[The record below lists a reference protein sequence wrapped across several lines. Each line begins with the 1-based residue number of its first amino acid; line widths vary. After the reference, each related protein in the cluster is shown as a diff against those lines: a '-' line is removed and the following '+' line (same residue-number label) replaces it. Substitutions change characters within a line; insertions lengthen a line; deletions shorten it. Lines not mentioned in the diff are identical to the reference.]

1 MAKNLVIVESPA
13 KAKTIEKYLGKD
25 FKVTSSMGHVRD
37 LSKGDKAID
46 IENSFKPSYDV
57 SPDKKE
63 LVKNLKKMV
72 KGVENV
78 WLATDGDREG
88 EAISWH
94 LAEVLGLD
102 AKTTKRI
109 VFNEITEP
117 AIKKAIGNPR
127 IIDSYLVDAQQAR
140 RILDRI
146 VGFELSPVLWKKVKS
161 QLSAGRVQSVAVR
174 LVVEREREINT
185 FNSKSSYKVKAIF
198 THEGKNIEANCSKAF
213 DTVDA
218 AKLFLESISGSDF
231 SVKNIEVK
239 PAFRN
244 PTAPFTTSTL
254 QQEASRKLG
263 YSVSRTMQLA
273 QRLYENGHIT
283 YMRTDSVNLS
293 QTAIDG
299 AKKAIVNS
307 YGSEYSNPR
316 KFNTKNES
324 AQEAHEAIRPTYFDR
339 TAAGDD
345 NGQQRLYDLIWK
357 RAISSQMSRAE
368 LEKTTLTI
376 ESSSSDIL
384 FKAQGEVIK
393 FDGFLKVY
401 LEGKDDEDDDEQKGL
416 LPPVSIGSQLGYKEI
431 IAQEKFSRPP
441 ARYTE
446 ASLVKKLEELGI
458 GRPSTYAPTISTVQK
473 RGYVLNESRDGKQRE
488 VHNLLLKN
496 DSIEDIK
503 EKENFGFEKQK
514 LFPTDIGMIV
524 TDFLIKNFNPIM
536 DYGFTASVEKEFD
549 EIADGLKSWTNML
562 EGFYGSFHKMVE
574 TTTETADR
582 ATGERILGKDP
593 KTGKVVLVRIGRYG
607 PLVQLGQREEGEKE
621 GEESEIKFASLQP
634 TQSIETIDLTEALKL
649 FSLPRTVGEYEGH
662 EVVVNA
668 GRYGPY
674 IRYNS
679 KFHSLARGTD
689 LLEIP
694 ESEVMELLKVALA
707 APQYPLEIGEYNGFE
722 VTANKGRFG
731 PYLKYDDLFVSIP
744 KDEAPEDISLGRAK
758 ELIDVKIEQEKAKL
772 LKTFTEDASIKIVK
786 ARWSPVISANGV
798 KYKLA
803 KDADIEKMT
812 FADVQKIME
821 AQEASGAVKS
831 KKKAPAKKT
840 KAKPK
845 TKAKAKPKAKKKV
858 AAKKKK

>member
-72 KGVENV
+72 KGVDNV

-94 LAEVLGLD
+94 LSEVLGLD

-127 IIDSYLVDAQQAR
+127 VIDSYLVDAQQAR

-198 THEGKNIEANCSKAF
+198 THQGKNIEANCSKAF
-213 DTVDA
+213 DSIDA
-218 AKLFLESISGSDF
+218 AKLFLDSISGSNF

-239 PAFRN
+239 PTFRN

-316 KFNTKNES
+316 KFNTKSES

-339 TAAGDD
+339 TSAGDD

-376 ESSSSDIL
+376 NSSSSEIP

-401 LEGKDDEDDDEQKGL
+401 LEGKDDEEDDEQKGL
-416 LPPVSIGSQLGYKEI
+416 LPPVSIGSELGYKEI
-431 IAQEKFSRPP
+431 IAQQKFSRPP

-473 RGYVLNESRDGKQRE
+473 RGYVLNESRDGKQRDI
-488 VHNLLLKN
+488 HNLLLKN

-607 PLVQLGQREEGEKE
+607 PLVQIGQKEEGEKE
-621 GEESEIKFASLQP
+621 EEESEIKFASLQP
-634 TQSIETIDLTEALKL
+634 TQSIETIDLKEALKL

-662 EVVVNA
+662 EVIVNA

-679 KFHSLARGTD
+679 KFHSLPRGTD

-744 KDEAPEDISLGRAK
+744 KDEAPEDIILSRAK

-772 LKTFTEDASIKIVK
+772 LKTFTEDPSIKIVK

-821 AQEASGAVKS
+821 AQEACGAVKS

-840 KAKPK
+840 KSKAKPK
-845 TKAKAKPKAKKKV
+845 AKAKAKKKV
-858 AAKKKK
+858 AAKKK

>member
-72 KGVENV
+72 KGVDNV

-94 LAEVLGLD
+94 LSEVLGLD

-127 IIDSYLVDAQQAR
+127 VIDSYLVDAQQAR

-198 THEGKNIEANCSKAF
+198 THQGKNIEANCSKAF
-213 DTVDA
+213 DSIDA
-218 AKLFLESISGSDF
+218 AKLFLDSISGSKF

-239 PAFRN
+239 PTFRN

-273 QRLYENGHIT
+273 QKLYENGHIT

-316 KFNTKNES
+316 KFNTKSES

-339 TAAGDD
+339 TSAGDD

-376 ESSSSDIL
+376 NSSSSEIP

-401 LEGKDDEDDDEQKGL
+401 LEGKDDEEDDEQKGL
-416 LPPVSIGSQLGYKEI
+416 LPPVSIGSELGYKEI
-431 IAQEKFSRPP
+431 IAQQKFSRPP

-473 RGYVLNESRDGKQRE
+473 RGYVLNESRDGKQRDI
-488 VHNLLLKN
+488 HNLLLKN

-607 PLVQLGQREEGEKE
+607 PLVQLGQKEEGEKE
-621 GEESEIKFASLQP
+621 EEESEIKFASLQP
-634 TQSIETIDLTEALKL
+634 TQSIETIDLKEALKL
-649 FSLPRTVGEYEGH
+649 FSLPRTVGEYEGY
-662 EVVVNA
+662 EVIVNA

-679 KFHSLARGTD
+679 KFHSLPRGTD

-744 KDEAPEDISLGRAK
+744 KDEAPEDIILSRAK

-772 LKTFTEDASIKIVK
+772 LKTFTEDPSIKIVK

-840 KAKPK
+840 KSKAKPK
-845 TKAKAKPKAKKKV
+845 AKAKAKKKV
-858 AAKKKK
+858 AAKKK

>member
-72 KGVENV
+72 KGVDNV

-94 LAEVLGLD
+94 LSEVLGLD

-127 IIDSYLVDAQQAR
+127 VIDSYLVDAQQAR

-213 DTVDA
+213 DSIDA
-218 AKLFLESISGSDF
+218 AKLFLDSISGSNF

-239 PAFRN
+239 PTFRN

-316 KFNTKNES
+316 KFNTKSES

-339 TAAGDD
+339 TSAGDD

-376 ESSSSDIL
+376 NSSSSEIP

-401 LEGKDDEDDDEQKGL
+401 LEGKDDEEDDEQKGL
-416 LPPVSIGSQLGYKEI
+416 LPPVSIGSELGYKEI
-431 IAQEKFSRPP
+431 IAQQKFSRPP

-473 RGYVLNESRDGKQRE
+473 RGYVLNESRDGKQRDI
-488 VHNLLLKN
+488 HNLLLKN

-607 PLVQLGQREEGEKE
+607 PLVQLGQKEEGEKE
-621 GEESEIKFASLQP
+621 EEESEIKFASLQP
-634 TQSIETIDLTEALKL
+634 TQSIETIDLKEALKL

-662 EVVVNA
+662 EVIVNA

-679 KFHSLARGTD
+679 KFHSLPRGTD

-744 KDEAPEDISLGRAK
+744 KDEAPEDIILSRAK

-772 LKTFTEDASIKIVK
+772 LKTFTEDPSIKIVK

-812 FADVQKIME
+812 FADVQKIIE

-831 KKKAPAKKT
+831 KKKAPVKKT
-840 KAKPK
+840 KS
-845 TKAKAKPKAKKKV
+845 KAKPKAKAKVKKKV
-858 AAKKKK
+858 AAKKK

>member
-72 KGVENV
+72 KGVDNV

-94 LAEVLGLD
+94 LSEVLGLD

-127 IIDSYLVDAQQAR
+127 VIDSYLVDAQQAR

-198 THEGKNIEANCSKAF
+198 THQGKNIEANCSKAF
-213 DTVDA
+213 DSIDA
-218 AKLFLESISGSDF
+218 AKLFLDSISGSNF

-239 PAFRN
+239 PTFRN

-316 KFNTKNES
+316 KFNTKSES

-339 TAAGDD
+339 TSAGDD

-376 ESSSSDIL
+376 NSSSSEIP

-401 LEGKDDEDDDEQKGL
+401 LEGKDDEEDDEQKGL
-416 LPPVSIGSQLGYKEI
+416 LPPVSIGSELGYKEI
-431 IAQEKFSRPP
+431 IAQQKFSRPP

-473 RGYVLNESRDGKQRE
+473 RGYVLNESRDGKQRDI
-488 VHNLLLKN
+488 HNLLLKN

-607 PLVQLGQREEGEKE
+607 PLVQIGQKEEGEKE
-621 GEESEIKFASLQP
+621 EEESEIKFASLQP
-634 TQSIETIDLTEALKL
+634 TQSIETIDLKEALKL

-662 EVVVNA
+662 EVIVNA

-679 KFHSLARGTD
+679 KFHSLPRGTD

-744 KDEAPEDISLGRAK
+744 KDEAPEDIILSRAK

-772 LKTFTEDASIKIVK
+772 LKTFTEDPSIKIVK

-812 FADVQKIME
+812 FADVQKIIE

-831 KKKAPAKKT
+831 KKKAPVKKT
-840 KAKPK
+840 KS
-845 TKAKAKPKAKKKV
+845 KAKPKAKAKVKKKV
-858 AAKKKK
+858 AAKKK

>member
-72 KGVENV
+72 KGVDNV

-94 LAEVLGLD
+94 LSEVLGLD

-127 IIDSYLVDAQQAR
+127 VIDSYLVDAQQAR

-185 FNSKSSYKVKAIF
+185 FNSKSTYKVKAIF
-198 THEGKNIEANCSKAF
+198 THEGKNIEANCSKVF
-213 DTVDA
+213 DTIDE
-218 AKLFLESISGSDF
+218 AKLFLDSISGSNF

-239 PAFRN
+239 PTFRN

-299 AKKAIVNS
+299 AKKAIVDS

-316 KFNTKNES
+316 KFNTKSES
-324 AQEAHEAIRPTYFDR
+324 AQEAHEAIRPTYFDS
-339 TAAGDD
+339 TSAGDD

-376 ESSSSDIL
+376 KSSSSEIL

-401 LEGKDDEDDDEQKGL
+401 LEGKDDEEEDEQKGL
-416 LPPVSIGSQLGYKEI
+416 LPPVSIGSELGYKEI

-441 ARYTE
+441 ARFTE

-473 RGYVLNESRDGKQRE
+473 RGYVLNESRDGKQRDI
-488 VHNLLLKN
+488 HNLLLKN
-496 DSIEDIK
+496 DNIEDLK

-607 PLVQLGQREEGEKE
+607 PLVQLGQKEEGEE
-621 GEESEIKFASLQP
+621 EEEESEIKFASLQP
-634 TQSIETIDLTEALKL
+634 TQSIETIDLKEALKL
-649 FSLPRTVGEYEGH
+649 FSLPRIVGEYEGH
-662 EVVVNA
+662 EVIVSA

-679 KFHSLARGTD
+679 KFHSLPRGTD

-694 ESEVMELLKVALA
+694 ESEVLELLKVALA

-744 KDEAPEDISLGRAK
+744 KDEAPEDIVLSRAK

-772 LKTFTEDASIKIVK
+772 LKTFSEDPSIKIVK

-840 KAKPK
+840 KAK
-845 TKAKAKPKAKKKV
+845 AKPKVKKKV
-858 AAKKKK
+858 PVKKKK

>member
-72 KGVENV
+72 KGVDNV

-94 LAEVLGLD
+94 LSEVLGLD

-127 IIDSYLVDAQQAR
+127 VIDSYLVDAQQAR

-198 THEGKNIEANCSKAF
+198 THQGKNIEANCSKAF
-213 DTVDA
+213 DSIDA
-218 AKLFLESISGSDF
+218 AKLFLDSISGSKF

-239 PAFRN
+239 PTFRN

-316 KFNTKNES
+316 KFNTKSES

-339 TAAGDD
+339 TSAGDD

-376 ESSSSDIL
+376 NSSSSEIP

-401 LEGKDDEDDDEQKGL
+401 LEGKDDEEDDEQKGL
-416 LPPVSIGSQLGYKEI
+416 LPPVSIGSELGYKEI
-431 IAQEKFSRPP
+431 IAQQKFSRPP

-473 RGYVLNESRDGKQRE
+473 RGYVLNESRDGKQRDI
-488 VHNLLLKN
+488 HNLLLKN

-607 PLVQLGQREEGEKE
+607 PLVQLGQKEEGEKE
-621 GEESEIKFASLQP
+621 EEESEIKFASLQP
-634 TQSIETIDLTEALKL
+634 TQSIETIDLKEALKL

-662 EVVVNA
+662 EVIVNA

-679 KFHSLARGTD
+679 KFHSLPRGTD

-744 KDEAPEDISLGRAK
+744 KDEAPEDIILSRAK

-772 LKTFTEDASIKIVK
+772 LKTFTEDPSIKIVK

-840 KAKPK
+840 KSKAKPK
-845 TKAKAKPKAKKKV
+845 AKAKAKKKV
-858 AAKKKK
+858 AAKKK

>member
-127 IIDSYLVDAQQAR
+127 VIDSYLVDAQQAR

-198 THEGKNIEANCSKAF
+198 THEGKNIEANCSKVF
-213 DTVDA
+213 DTIDA
-218 AKLFLESISGSDF
+218 AKLFLDSISGSDF

-299 AKKAIVNS
+299 AKKAITDS

-339 TAAGDD
+339 TSAGDD

-376 ESSSSDIL
+376 ESSSSDVF

-401 LEGKDDEDDDEQKGL
+401 LEGKDDEEDDEQKGL
-416 LPPVSIGSQLGYKEI
+416 LPPVSIGSELGYKEI
-431 IAQEKFSRPP
+431 IAQQKFSRPP

-458 GRPSTYAPTISTVQK
+458 TPEEA
-473 RGYVLNESRDGKQRE
+473 
-488 VHNLLLKN
+488 NL
-496 DSIEDIK
+496 
-503 EKENFGFEKQK
+503 
-514 LFPTDIGMIV
+514 
-524 TDFLIKNFNPIM
+524 
-536 DYGFTASVEKEFD
+536 
-549 EIADGLKSWTNML
+549 
-562 EGFYGSFHKMVE
+562 
-574 TTTETADR
+574 
-582 ATGERILGKDP
+582 ERIPTTYK
-593 KTGKVVLVRIGRYG
+593 
-607 PLVQLGQREEGEKE
+607 QLDED
-621 GEESEIKFASLQP
+621 
-634 TQSIETIDLTEALKL
+634 TQ
-649 FSLPRTVGEYEGH
+649 
-662 EVVVNA
+662 
-668 GRYGPY
+668 
-674 IRYNS
+674 
-679 KFHSLARGTD
+679 
-689 LLEIP
+689 
-694 ESEVMELLKVALA
+694 ELLFK
-707 APQYPLEIGEYNGFE
+707 
-722 VTANKGRFG
+722 
-731 PYLKYDDLFVSIP
+731 
-744 KDEAPEDISLGRAK
+744 
-758 ELIDVKIEQEKAKL
+758 LIDVIE
-772 LKTFTEDASIKIVK
+772 EDDD
-786 ARWSPVISANGV
+786 VIRVFHNLEDG
-798 KYKLA
+798 
-803 KDADIEKMT
+803 D
-812 FADVQKIME
+812 
-821 AQEASGAVKS
+821 
-831 KKKAPAKKT
+831 
-840 KAKPK
+840 
-845 TKAKAKPKAKKKV
+845 
-858 AAKKKK
+858 

>member
-1 MAKNLVIVESPA
+1 
-13 KAKTIEKYLGKD
+13 
-25 FKVTSSMGHVRD
+25 
-37 LSKGDKAID
+37 
-46 IENSFKPSYDV
+46 
-57 SPDKKE
+57 
-63 LVKNLKKMV
+63 
-72 KGVENV
+72 
-78 WLATDGDREG
+78 
-88 EAISWH
+88 
-94 LAEVLGLD
+94 
-102 AKTTKRI
+102 
-109 VFNEITEP
+109 
-117 AIKKAIGNPR
+117 
-127 IIDSYLVDAQQAR
+127 
-140 RILDRI
+140 
-146 VGFELSPVLWKKVKS
+146 
-161 QLSAGRVQSVAVR
+161 
-174 LVVEREREINT
+174 
-185 FNSKSSYKVKAIF
+185 
-198 THEGKNIEANCSKAF
+198 
-213 DTVDA
+213 
-218 AKLFLESISGSDF
+218 
-231 SVKNIEVK
+231 
-239 PAFRN
+239 
-244 PTAPFTTSTL
+244 
-254 QQEASRKLG
+254 
-263 YSVSRTMQLA
+263 
-273 QRLYENGHIT
+273 HIT

-316 KFNTKNES
+316 KFNTKSES

-339 TAAGDD
+339 TSAGDD

-376 ESSSSDIL
+376 NSSSSEIP

-401 LEGKDDEDDDEQKGL
+401 LEGKDDDEEDEQKGL
-416 LPPVSIGSQLGYKEI
+416 LPPVSIGSELGYKEI
-431 IAQEKFSRPP
+431 IAQQKFSRPP

-473 RGYVLNESRDGKQRE
+473 RGYVLNESRDGKQRDI
-488 VHNLLLKN
+488 HNLLLKN

-607 PLVQLGQREEGEKE
+607 PLVQLGQKEEGEKE
-621 GEESEIKFASLQP
+621 EEESEIKFASLQP
-634 TQSIETIDLTEALKL
+634 TQSIETIDLKEALKL
-649 FSLPRTVGEYEGH
+649 FSLPRIVGEYEGY
-662 EVVVNA
+662 EVIVNA

-679 KFHSLARGTD
+679 KFHSLPRGTD

-744 KDEAPEDISLGRAK
+744 KDEAPEDIILSRAK

-772 LKTFTEDASIKIVK
+772 LKTFTEDPSIKIVK

-812 FADVQKIME
+812 FADVQKIIE

-840 KAKPK
+840 KSKAKPK
-845 TKAKAKPKAKKKV
+845 AKAKAKKKV
-858 AAKKKK
+858 AAKKK

>member
-46 IENSFKPSYDV
+46 IANNFKPSYDV

-72 KGVENV
+72 AGVDNV

-109 VFNEITEP
+109 VFNEITET
-117 AIKKAIGNPR
+117 AIKKAIENPR
-127 IIDSYLVDAQQAR
+127 VIDEYLVDAQQAR
-140 RILDRI
+140 RILDRL
-146 VGFELSPVLWKKVKS
+146 VGFKLSPVLWKKVKS
-161 QLSAGRVQSVAVR
+161 KLSAGRVQSVAVR
-174 LVVEREREINT
+174 DINK
-185 FNSKSSYKVKAIF
+185 FNSASSYKVKATFI
-198 THEGKNIEANCSKAF
+198 HEGKNIEANCFKVF
-213 DTVDA
+213 E
-218 AKLFLESISGSDF
+218 KLENAREFLETIKDSSF
-231 SVKNIEVK
+231 SVNNIEVK
-239 PAFRN
+239 PSFRK
-244 PTAPFTTSTL
+244 PSAPFTTSTL

-283 YMRTDSVNLS
+283 YMRTDSTNLS
-293 QTAIDG
+293 DTAITA
-299 AKKAIVNS
+299 AKKAISNA
-307 YGSEYSNPR
+307 YGAEYSDP
-316 KFNTKNES
+316 KKYATKNQN

-357 RAISSQMSRAE
+357 RAISSQMTKAE
-368 LEKTTLTI
+368 LEKTTLSI
-376 ESSSSDIL
+376 ESDASAIP
-384 FKAQGEVIK
+384 FIAQGEVII

-401 LEGKDDEDDDEQKGL
+401 IEGKDEEDEDEQKGL
-416 LPPVSIGSQLGYKEI
+416 LPTVNKGAILKYKEI
-431 IAQEKFSRPP
+431 AAEQKFSRPP
-441 ARYTE
+441 SRFTE

-473 RGYVLNESRDGKQRE
+473 RGYVVNESRDGKQRE
-488 VHNLLLKN
+488 THNLVLKSS
-496 DSIEDIK
+496 SIEDII
-503 EKENFGFEKQK
+503 ETENFGFEKQK

-524 TDFLIKNFNPIM
+524 TDFLIENFESIM

-549 EIADGLKSWTNML
+549 EIADGLKSWTKML
-562 EGFYGSFHKMVE
+562 EGFYGPFNKMVE
-574 TTTETADR
+574 VTTETADR

-593 KTGKVVLVRIGRYG
+593 KTKKVVLVRIGRYG
-607 PLVQLGQREEGEKE
+607 PLVQLGQREEGEE
-621 GEESEIKFASLQP
+621 DADIKFASLLP
-634 TQSIETIDLTEALKL
+634 GQSIETINLEDAIKL
-649 FSLPRTVGEYEGH
+649 FSLPRTVGEYEGE
-662 EVVVNA
+662 EVIVNV
-668 GRYGPY
+668 GRFGPY
-674 IRYNS
+674 MKYKE
-679 KFHSLARGTD
+679 KFHSVARGTD
-689 LLEIP
+689 LLEISK
-694 ESEVMELLKVALA
+694 EDVMELLKVALD

-744 KDEAPEDISLGRAK
+744 KGEVPEDINLARAK
-758 ELIDVKIEQEKAKL
+758 ELIDIKIEQEKAKL

-786 ARWSPVISANGV
+786 ARWSPVIAANGV
-798 KYKLA
+798 KYKLP
-803 KDADIEKMT
+803 KDADVDKMT
-812 FADVQKIME
+812 FADVQKIMA
-821 AQEASGAVKS
+821 AQEASGEVKVKG
-831 KKKAPAKKT
+831 KKKATA
-840 KAKPK
+840 
-845 TKAKAKPKAKKKV
+845 TKAKAKPKAKTKAKAKKKP